1 MSLLTVAFTNL
12 SGAPKPVESEYKLR
26 WKATRPKGSF
36 LRKISGADTSQNSG
50 ILGPCATTHTDTQIY
65 TPQETLIYIHGIQI
79 YSNGFFTPFC
89 TCHECPARQF
99 DPLTRASVYINTRI
113 SRRARAFVCVLIY
126 VYGFTTC
133 CRGQKGR
140 ETATANDLLS
150 LGCELF

>member
-1 MSLLTVAFTNL
+1 MEGDTAERL
-12 SGAPKPVESEYKLR
+12 
-26 WKATRPKGSF
+26 
-36 LRKISGADTSQNSG
+36 ISPEDQRRGHISKQWHIGTMRDN
-50 ILGPCATTHTDTQIY
+50 THTQIY

-150 LGCELF
+150 LGCELFWFIVGRKCVYRSYLY